1 MCPFSVCFNKGF
13 PKVGVGPGSTKI
25 IPFLTLPFY
34 HQILKCQ
41 NIVKS
46 VVDSLSGA
54 SWRGEMVGVEEAAQA
69 N

>member
-1 MCPFSVCFNKGF
+1 M
-13 PKVGVGPGSTKI
+13 GVGPGGSTKI

-34 HQILKCQ
+34 RQILKCQ